1 MPGTPGKVQLCLGCP
16 WGIPLQAQK
25 VLWSSPAHASF
36 IQICLQYLSGWTNGH
51 MNYEIHKCV
60 YYIVKKKVKYFHEGG
75 CYISLSEE
83 KK

>member
-1 MPGTPGKVQLCLGCP
+1 
-16 WGIPLQAQK
+16 
-25 VLWSSPAHASF
+25 
-36 IQICLQYLSGWTNGH
+36 

-83 KK
+83 KKKKKNNESNLGPAPVLLPGKSHGRRSLVGCSP